1 MATLTFPSEPIIG
14 QQYVATNGV
23 TYEWD
28 GIKWTGVGVSGTG
41 GASTNTAANFA
52 FNNDTIYNFE
62 GNEINL
68 LSQLGLNNA
77 DAGVIIPADA
87 NVNVDALQI
96 FNGQGGIIIDANGN
110 QFTFI
115 DGNITLPSG
124 GDILDSTGRSVINE
138 LPAEAATVERVKVN
152 YAANGAISS
161 LSEATDG
168 ILQTTVESSSGGE
181 IAIRFNPAKYNLPPY
196 SVTFYGY
203 DYTNNKYWVVPLD
216 SSVGLREVAAGG
228 TSGSP
233 ALFNGT
239 EEVVLRLRVRESETG
254 ASRGGF
260 GTVTHAWIKIVI

>member
-1 MATLTFPSEPIIG
+1 MATLNFPSEPIIG

-28 GIKWTGVGVSGTG
+28 GIKWTGIGVNGTG
-41 GASTNTAANFA
+41 GGGTNTAANFA
-52 FNNDTIYNFE
+52 FDNDTMYNFE

-96 FNGQGGIIIDANGN
+96 FNGEAGIIIDANGN

-138 LPAEAATVERVKVN
+138 LPAEAATVERIKVN
-152 YAANGAISS
+152 YAANGAI
-161 LSEATDG
+161 
-168 ILQTTVESSSGGE
+168 ESSSGGE
-181 IAIRFNPAKYNLPPY
+181 IAIRFDSSKYNLPPY

-203 DYTNNKYWVVPLD
+203 DYVNNKYWVVPLD

-233 ALFNGT
+233 ALFNGS

-260 GTVTHAWIKIVI
+260 GTTTHAWIKIVI